1 VFVTVHLLNNFQ
13 KPLTY
18 SVPVELQHKISRG
31 ALVEVPLRNYTVSA
45 FVEAVFFTHASQFKI
60 RDILGVVEMPQDKNY
75 NTFLER
81 VAFYYQTPVLFFLKR
96 MKSFLF
102 QEEKKERKI
111 FVGADAVTSSA
122 AIFTAEQQAVYSGI
136 REHVAQQ
143 KYSTSVLHGVTGS
156 GKTEIYNRLI
166 QDILQKKQTVF
177 FLVPEV
183 SLALHFESILKK
195 MHGQAA
201 VFGFH
206 SASSALH
213 KRKLW
218 KALQAADS
226 VIIVGVHL
234 PVFLPVS
241 NLGLIVVD
249 EEHESGFQEKKHPK
263 VHTRDM
269 AILRAQLYNIPVLLG
284 SATPSIATLWN
295 VERRGWHFFEL
306 KKRFSGAFP
315 EITIVSLQQKHKRK
329 QFWISPEL
337 HRAIEVQ
344 LDKKEQTILFLN
356 RRGMN
361 FFVQCEC
368 GSIFSCTS
376 CSVSLT
382 VHEGDRLVC
391 HYCGY
396 QKAMPKNCHD
406 CGAAEKDFI
415 KKGIGTQRLVGMIQA
430 LYPQARVGRLDLD
443 TVAKKKKGASVVE
456 QMNNREIDILIG
468 TQSVTKGYH
477 FPGVTLV
484 GIVWADLNMHF
495 PMYNAVEATVQ
506 QLIQV
511 AGRAG
516 RQSEKSQVIIQCFDQ
531 HVAFDYLN
539 EEKYLEFYEYEIKN
553 RMKIGY
559 PPVASLAEIEM
570 RHTDQALLNSESQTV
585 VDIMLDLVKKHN
597 LSVTVL
603 GPVPAVVS
611 KIKSVYIQKI
621 FLKSAD
627 RKEMIQL
634 FQSVSQQE
642 YASDLFF
649 TLNPVS

>member
-1 VFVTVHLLNNFQ
+1 MFVTVHLLNNFK

-18 SVPVELQHKISRG
+18 SVPVELQDKISRG

-45 FVEAVFFTHASQFKI
+45 FVEAVFFTYTSAFQV
-60 RDILGVVEMPQDKNY
+60 RDILGVVEMPEDKNY
-75 NTFLER
+75 IPFLER
-81 VAFYYQTPVLFFLKR
+81 VAFYYQTPVLFFLQR
-96 MKSFLF
+96 MKTFLF
-102 QEEKKERKI
+102 QEEKKERK
-111 FVGADAVTSSA
+111 FMDADVENVSA
-122 AIFTAEQQAVYSGI
+122 AVFTEEQQSVYKGI
-136 REHVAQQ
+136 HDHVM
-143 KYSTSVLHGVTGS
+143 KGTYSTSVLHGVTGS

-166 QDILQKKQTVF
+166 QDILALKKSIF

-195 MHGQAA
+195 MHGQAT

-206 SASSALH
+206 SASSAAH

-218 KALQAADS
+218 KALREGES

-234 PVFLPVS
+234 PIFLPVS

-263 VHTRDM
+263 VHSRDM
-269 AILRAQLYNIPVLLG
+269 AILRAQLYNLPILLG

-295 VERRGWHFFEL
+295 VEKRGWNFFEL

-315 EITIVSLQQKHKRK
+315 EIKIVSLQQKHKRK

-337 HRAIEVQ
+337 HAAIETQ
-344 LDKKEQTILFLN
+344 LHKKEQTILFLN

-406 CGAAEKDFI
+406 CGAGEKDFI
-415 KKGIGTQRLVGMIQA
+415 KKGIGTQRLVSIVEA
-430 LYPQARVGRLDLD
+430 LYPRARVARLDLD
-443 TVAKKKKGASVVE
+443 TVAKKKQGGSVIE

-495 PMYNAVEATVQ
+495 PMYNAVEATIQ

-531 HVAFDYLN
+531 HVAFEYLN
-539 EEKYLEFYEYEIKN
+539 EEKYSQFYEYEIKN
-553 RMKIGY
+553 RIKIGY

-570 RHTDQALLNSESQTV
+570 RHADQELLNKESQLCV
-585 VDIMLDLVKKHN
+585 EIMIKLAETHHLP
-597 LSVTVL
+597 VTVL

-621 FLKSAD
+621 FLKGND
-627 RKEMIQL
+627 RKAMIQL
-634 FQSVSQQE
+634 FQSISQQKI
-642 YASDLFF
+642 AADLFF